1 MAAKNIYQE
10 LKDALQDFKT
20 FLDENVLKIKPAIQA
35 LNSLIPQISELLDKL
50 IDLMGKL
57 KAEIEK
63 LNPNSI
69 PGLAEVSSFTTKIKA
84 FLTTAKSL
92 LPNEA
97 GTIDDVLSVADVVSG
112 LPSLNDVK
120 AEILTLIDEITG
132 KLQELKSA

>member
-1 MAAKNIYQE
+1 MAAKNLYQE

-20 FLDENVLKIKPAIQA
+20 FLDENVAKIKLAIQA
-35 LNSLIPQISELLDKL
+35 LNSLIPQIAELLDKL

-57 KAEIEK
+57 KAEIQK
-63 LNPNSI
+63 LDPNSI
-69 PGLAEVSSFTTKIKA
+69 PGLGEVSSFTTKIKA
-84 FLTTAKSL
+84 FLTSAKSL

-120 AEILTLIDEITG
+120 AEILTLIDEITT